1 MHESV
6 LQSKDTKFISFPLL
20 IKQKII
26 SDVSVKMRSFEVQ
39 LKISKS
45 MEKKITSFSF
55 TVEAIINHVLFEA
68 SNHLG
73 FQGSKA
79 SNSSCL
85 YLTILCP
92 FNSIE
97 TLLRS
102 FSDTFCSPTQT
113 IQSTCTLSGH
123 WTFQKM
129 HFQAMH
135 LRSIEC
141 KSLPI

>member
-1 MHESV
+1 
-6 LQSKDTKFISFPLL
+6 
-20 IKQKII
+20 
-26 SDVSVKMRSFEVQ
+26 
-39 LKISKS
+39 

-55 TVEAIINHVLFEA
+55 TVEAIINHVLFKA

-102 FSDTFCSPTQT
+102 FSDTFCSPT
-113 IQSTCTLSGH
+113 
-123 WTFQKM
+123 
-129 HFQAMH
+129 
-135 LRSIEC
+135 
-141 KSLPI
+141 

>member
-1 MHESV
+1 MEDLLGKQVCMQQLGS
-6 LQSKDTKFISFPLL
+6 SF
-20 IKQKII
+20 
-26 SDVSVKMRSFEVQ
+26 SVKMRSFQAQ

-45 MEKKITSFSF
+45 TEITSFSF
-55 TVEAIINHVLFEA
+55 MVEAIIHFLLLLKK
-68 SNHLG
+68 HLTYLG
-73 FQGSKA
+73 FQGSKS

-85 YLTILCP
+85 YQYLTILCP